1 MLRLIIA
8 LIMTFSPAA
17 LAAQDTTDG
26 YFNSYEDMRKTLDE
40 NAKSRN
46 FKDLL
51 IDFGGADEMTVAQLN
66 QLQSQVRTIYTSDF
80 ENVTVVRRA
89 ELENGWSQELI
100 AYWTNAEY
108 IYVYVL
114 LHDRGD
120 IIAAVATRFNSDFDA
135 LNALF

>member
-1 MLRLIIA
+1 MLRTLFA
-8 LIMTFSPAA
+8 LILMISPVA
-17 LAAQDTTDG
+17 LSAQDRADG
-26 YFNSYEDMRKTLDE
+26 YFNSYEEMRGTLDE

-66 QLQSQVRTIYTSDF
+66 QLESQVRTIYTSDF
-80 ENVTVVRRA
+80 ENVAVVRRA

-114 LHDRGD
+114 LHVRGD
-120 IIAAVATRFNSDFDA
+120 VVAAVATRFNSDFDA